1 MKPDGKSVVT
11 NIRFLLAATF
21 LALLA
26 ACSGVTPYKVSSAL
40 PTTAAAVAEVAYRL
54 SVNDKVKVTVFNEES
69 LSGEFIVGAG
79 NTISFPLVGAVEA
92 TGLTAEELGSAIT
105 TKLSDGYLHDP
116 KVAVEI
122 QTFKPVYVLG
132 EVNHPGKFDFVQGMT
147 VLQAIASAEGFS
159 YRANKNVVLIK
170 HPGASTEVA
179 VEITPDLRVLPG
191 DTIRVAERYF

>member
-1 MKPDGKSVVT
+1 MSD
-11 NIRFLLAATF
+11 IRFLLAV
-21 LALLA
+21 LIMVALG
-26 ACSGVTPYKVSSAL
+26 ACSSVTPYSVAS
-40 PTTAAAVAEVAYRL
+40 TAANPAGETGDMTYRL
-54 SVNDKVKVTVFNEES
+54 NVNDKVKVTVFNEQS

-79 NTISFPLVGAVEA
+79 NTISFPLIGAVEA
-92 TGLTAEELGSAIT
+92 AGLTAEELGKAIT
-105 TKLSDGYLHDP
+105 TKLADGYLNDP

-132 EVNHPGKFDFVQGMT
+132 EVNHPGKFDYVQGMT

-170 HPGASTEVA
+170 HPGVSAETP
-179 VEITPDLRVLPG
+179 VEITPDLKVYPG